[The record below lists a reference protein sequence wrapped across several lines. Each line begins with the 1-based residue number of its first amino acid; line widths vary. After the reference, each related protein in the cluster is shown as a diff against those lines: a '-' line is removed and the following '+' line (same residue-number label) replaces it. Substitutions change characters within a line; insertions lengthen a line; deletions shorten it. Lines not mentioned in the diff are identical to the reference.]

1 MYGDVSTDQRQ
12 RLGSRVGQVD
22 GNVADALA
30 RPEEGHREGGELA
43 LVKEDQGARGR
54 QQHLEGRAAE
64 HGEEARENEGKSMPR
79 LMNDEVDTA
88 EEPKRAAARG
98 EVEVALEDLPAE
110 HRHHDQGEGPGGD
123 GEPREE
129 RPANLRP
136 WRRKRRPVRDGRT
149 GRRFRRQGRRL
160 AGRSSRGSPS
170 PPGPSPWS

>member
-12 RLGSRVGQVD
+12 RLGSRVGHVD

-43 LVKEDQGARGR
+43 LVKEDQGAHGR

-79 LMNDEVDTA
+79 LMNDEVNTV

-123 GEPREE
+123 GDRFGMAVSVDGAHGSRPLAMDREISNGGVV
-129 RPANLRP
+129 AAQ
-136 WRRKRRPVRDGRT
+136 RT
-149 GRRFRRQGRRL
+149 L
-160 AGRSSRGSPS
+160 WIAP
-170 PPGPSPWS
+170 